1 MNNLPET
8 ITIETKNSH
17 PVGENISVVEEGNY
31 LILIVDLTKEI
42 GLSST
47 GKMMGV
53 ASTAGFTFLS
63 NTLKGNVYIGKKA

>member
-8 ITIETKNSH
+8 ITIETKNARM
-17 PVGENISVVEEGNY
+17 VGENIHVAEEGNY
-31 LILIVDLTKEI
+31 LILIVDLTKQI

-53 ASTAGFTFLS
+53 ASTAGFAFLS
-63 NTLKGNVYIGKKA
+63 DKLKGNVYIGKKV